1 MKGKLFQ
8 TYVIWMVGDGKIM
21 SVRNVEVFHGLREV
35 SIDFATL
42 IQISSTSAINVRL
55 SRIAH
60 NPICVYNHAVTNS
73 HMWNTML
80 LPT

>member
-1 MKGKLFQ
+1 MKDKLFQ

-21 SVRNVEVFHGLREV
+21 SVGNVEVFHGLREV

-42 IQISSTSAINVRL
+42 IQISSASAINVRL

-60 NPICVYNHAVTNS
+60 NPI
-73 HMWNTML
+73 
-80 LPT
+80 